1 MEISPSNQRG
11 RIGSIVQLFLVIGIL
26 TIYTL
31 SSFEN
36 FRYSDSSLVLVG
48 FVALFTISMTFFCE
62 TPQWLLSRGQKERAI
77 AVLKFLRGPQYD
89 IKGELELIQS
99 KITGTKKLRIT
110 QVFCEFTKCSVLVPQ
125 LLVLLLT
132 IFRVCGGLESIN
144 SFSAT
149 ILRDAGVQD
158 FRQVSVYGTGCT
170 RLIANFSVLFF
181 ADLLGRKVLLMASGI
196 GTFIGT
202 TMLGVHFYVIRP
214 SLCLSFNS
222 TTNASITEAA
232 TVSSIEGDVLC
243 NTHLAPVAIV
253 GLVVFNIGFSIG
265 WGPILWVLLGEL
277 LPRQVRGVG
286 TGIATFATWGLASLV
301 VGSYLSVANATQP
314 WFVWWTYSTINLVSV
329 LFIGFCI
336 FETKGKS
343 LEDIQHRFETK
354 YGEKKVIP
362 SCCIKPKPNEKT
374 HS

>member
-1 MEISPSNQRG
+1 MEISPSKQRG

-31 SSFEN
+31 SSFKN

-48 FVALFTISMTFFCE
+48 FVALFTVSMTFFCE

-77 AVLKFLRGPQYD
+77 AVLKFLRGPKYD
-89 IKGELELIQS
+89 IKGELEIMQS
-99 KITGTKKLRIT
+99 KISGTKKLRVS
-110 QVFCEFTKCSVLVPQ
+110 QVFREFTKCSVLVPQ

-149 ILRDAGVQD
+149 ILRDAGVQG

-170 RLIANFSVLFF
+170 RLVANFTVLFF
-181 ADLLGRKVLLMASGI
+181 ADFLGRKVLLIASGI
-196 GTFIGT
+196 GMFIGT
-202 TMLGVHFYVIRP
+202 TILGAHFYITRP
-214 SLCLSFNS
+214 ALCLSFNS
-222 TTNASITEAA
+222 TTNASLTEAI
-232 TVSSIEGDVLC
+232 TTSSTEGDVLC
-243 NTHLAPVAIV
+243 NTYLAPVAIV
-253 GLVVFNIGFSIG
+253 GLIVFNIGFSIG

-277 LPRQVRGVG
+277 LPRQVRGIG
-286 TGIATFATWGLASLV
+286 TGIATFSTWGLASLV
-301 VGSYLSVANATQP
+301 VGSYLSFANATQP
-314 WFVWWTYSTINLVSV
+314 WFVWWTYSVVNLVGV
-329 LFIGFCI
+329 VFVGFCI

-354 YGEKKVIP
+354 YGEKNVIP
-362 SCCIKPKPNEKT
+362 SCCTASKPKESN